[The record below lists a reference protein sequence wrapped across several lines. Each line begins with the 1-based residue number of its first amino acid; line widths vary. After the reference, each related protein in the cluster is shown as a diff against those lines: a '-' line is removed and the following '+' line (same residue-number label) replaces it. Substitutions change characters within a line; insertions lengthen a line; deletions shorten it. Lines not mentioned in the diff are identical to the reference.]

1 MPRVPIPTPEDL
13 ERPPASCITAKFAR
27 ALTEVQPVHKT
38 GDAKISDT
46 FQYRYATIGAT
57 LEVVKTAVERNGLAI
72 AQPIIEHGDRMQIV
86 TLLIDVDTGDSIEF
100 GGPVFPVKGE
110 PQATGSALTYYRRYA
125 LTTLFALNVDDDDG
139 AQAQRAAV
147 APEQRTEAE
156 RQVRDIS
163 AAMDEETREAFV
175 HDFKAHFGCTLR
187 HLGESR
193 HGDALLW
200 AKNWQSGIVQ
210 EVLEV

>member
-1 MPRVPIPTPEDL
+1 MKVPIPTPEDI
-13 ERPPASCITAKFAR
+13 ERPPTTSIAAKFGR
-27 ALTEVQPVHKT
+27 ALMDVQPVHKT
-38 GDAKISDT
+38 QTAKISDT
-46 FQYRYATIGAT
+46 FVYKYATISDT
-57 LEVVKTAVERNGLAI
+57 LQAVKKACQANGLAV
-72 AQPIIEHGDRMQIV
+72 AQTIEEHGDRCQIMTV
-86 TLLIDVDTGDSIEF
+86 LIDVDTGETLTF
-100 GGPVFPVKGE
+100 GGPVLPVKGE
-110 PQATGSALTYYRRYA
+110 PQAMGSSLTYSRRHA
-125 LTTLFALNVDDDDG
+125 LVCLFSLEVDDDDG

-147 APEQRTEAE
+147 SPDNRTEAE
-156 RQVRDIS
+156 AEVRRIG
-163 AAMDEETREAFV
+163 AAMDEETREQFV